1 MYKKIAITIAIFVH
15 NVLASTHFVAWF
27 VATNMFPIY
36 LLTNFIG
43 PTKSSPHF
51 ITCFSGRIVTNL
63 TKFYVANPQVC
74 RHASHD
80 LQNSLTSL
88 NIVVPSTPH
97 PKFFSMWFLL
107 QSVFLLLS
115 HATPSS
121 TFVFLWFTSI
131 VSICCPIPSCT

>member
-1 MYKKIAITIAIFVH
+1 M
-15 NVLASTHFVAWF
+15 ASTHFVAWF

-51 ITCFSGRIVTNL
+51 ITCFFGRIATNL

-74 RHASHD
+74 WHTSHD

-97 PKFFSMWFLL
+97 PIFFLCDFCCKVFSCCFLMQL
-107 QSVFLLLS
+107 LHHPLCFFVVDKHCFNLLS
-115 HATPSS
+115 YPILYITPPFEFKIIS
-121 TFVFLWFTSI
+121 
-131 VSICCPIPSCT
+131 